1 MHWIKGKEDIKIVF
15 KKPREICNCD
25 WKLFFEIDEKNLLNN
40 MYKNSFISSL
50 EPDKEY
56 FIKQTNIGD
65 CFLVSTI
72 LSIINMPGILYDLFY
87 FENENN
93 KNYTDKDEDIY
104 LYCYLNGK
112 KELINIKNTYPGFK
126 NEKDNIE
133 YLRIFCSKLS
143 PNASPIP
150 FTTSKNGV
158 LLGQILIKCF
168 ICLGYLEKL
177 DNEFIINLSSLNV
190 VKYIRRR
197 VIGSHYIPSSIF
209 ISENNNE
216 DTSNNATLSVKNYK
230 MSEIYKLLNE
240 GSFPE
245 LPMYMLVGC
254 ISEMYKNDIYN
265 DDYNGYIIKK
275 IIKYIDLGGFI
286 QVCKGYKNDEG
297 NLQGH
302 AFSLLNYKKI
312 EGKYYFLI
320 LNPWMDHTS
329 CSFKYEKFNSDDI
342 IRLTSQENPDIIKI
356 VNHNHDKT
364 GLMMI
369 KEDIF
374 FKWFSLLFLSDSMFW
389 AKDLL
394 FKIEENEII
403 KIKVNKKNS
412 KICIDICHCI
422 IKPYNINKFIDVN
435 FVKIEHNNSKEKVKL
450 SDNLFQFKIYEK
462 LDEGNYELSF
472 KYKEVIKEIKDIDF
486 IIKFFFCR
494 IKFDDKDIQING
506 TNELSLR
513 EYFPKVKKLNYIINN
528 IFEKLIPPDKETK
541 TILPQNIKDNKIYIN
556 YLHNYELFWI
566 EPQKIFD
573 RNDYKYEA
581 SNYKNVCII
590 KIYHLIY
597 FVPIFIVI
605 YYIQRKMFEVRA
617 PENQF
622 MTIDENFKI
631 LNISEGFNKFCKIGV
646 TLFDYNSNVKKSQSN
661 QIKSDKNSSSYN
673 NDSLMNNYNNNNL
686 PPYNNNN
693 LPPYNNNNL
702 PIYNYNNLQP

>member
-1 MHWIKGKEDIKIVF
+1 
-15 KKPREICNCD
+15 
-25 WKLFFEIDEKNLLNN
+25 
-40 MYKNSFISSL
+40 
-50 EPDKEY
+50 
-56 FIKQTNIGD
+56 
-65 CFLVSTI
+65 
-72 LSIINMPGILYDLFY
+72 MPGILYDLFY

-265 DDYNGYIIKK
+265 DDYNGYIIKE

-374 FKWFSLLFLSDSMFW
+374 FKWFSLLFLSDSMF
-389 AKDLL
+389 
-394 FKIEENEII
+394 
-403 KIKVNKKNS
+403 
-412 KICIDICHCI
+412 
-422 IKPYNINKFIDVN
+422 
-435 FVKIEHNNSKEKVKL
+435 
-450 SDNLFQFKIYEK
+450 
-462 LDEGNYELSF
+462 
-472 KYKEVIKEIKDIDF
+472 
-486 IIKFFFCR
+486 
-494 IKFDDKDIQING
+494 
-506 TNELSLR
+506 
-513 EYFPKVKKLNYIINN
+513 
-528 IFEKLIPPDKETK
+528 
-541 TILPQNIKDNKIYIN
+541 
-556 YLHNYELFWI
+556 
-566 EPQKIFD
+566 
-573 RNDYKYEA
+573 
-581 SNYKNVCII
+581 
-590 KIYHLIY
+590 
-597 FVPIFIVI
+597 
-605 YYIQRKMFEVRA
+605 
-617 PENQF
+617 
-622 MTIDENFKI
+622 
-631 LNISEGFNKFCKIGV
+631 
-646 TLFDYNSNVKKSQSN
+646 
-661 QIKSDKNSSSYN
+661 
-673 NDSLMNNYNNNNL
+673 
-686 PPYNNNN
+686 
-693 LPPYNNNNL
+693 
-702 PIYNYNNLQP
+702 